1 MRQLK
6 RILILVIAML
16 CVAVSAYAVR
26 LDEIGR
32 EITVPEDFVNLLAED
47 ENANALFEIY
57 QIDKDTFVQ
66 TCNASGIIY
75 DAINADLSKEMAISI
90 IDNATTQTVGNLSS
104 YNPFDEFLE
113 EYKSQV
119 ETEDYRFVSSEKYE
133 QGELT
138 FIHSVLESTQTEGI
152 TIHQYYTIV
161 NGKAITISVTYYDSN
176 YEEQELVSMVQSIQ
190 FDQIEKM
197 PNEDINFYVIAG
209 TVGVLVGAGIVYLI
223 YKLAKRKTTPKEED
237 L

>member
-26 LDEIGR
+26 LDEIGM

-119 ETEDYRFVSSEKYE
+119 ETED
-133 QGELT
+133 
-138 FIHSVLESTQTEGI
+138 
-152 TIHQYYTIV
+152 
-161 NGKAITISVTYYDSN
+161 
-176 YEEQELVSMVQSIQ
+176 
-190 FDQIEKM
+190 
-197 PNEDINFYVIAG
+197 
-209 TVGVLVGAGIVYLI
+209 
-223 YKLAKRKTTPKEED
+223 
-237 L
+237 